1 MKNKQSI
8 LLNSFIKIA
17 KEKKLIKEEPVKL
30 LDLKVSNNLMDNMLK
45 LCNGLRAKGFNSYA
59 DELESN
65 YLLYSAASNSYESD
79 GAKKLINE
87 AHPDGSLEY
96 KDVDGE
102 AIFHTV
108 LDTQVKMLD
117 VVSKTPK
124 VKNAKLIQEV
134 KQVFGQLTENL
145 YDQKNVTNVVDTLL
159 QGGSGNLIK
168 NVSNTLQN
176 LTPEQKEILQRRQPT
191 APTTAPKPENK
202 PGVDPST
209 YRQTS
214 EKEKTQVSSGVNA
227 SPGAVNPVKRF
238 VSYANPDVKKMQ
250 SAILNFADIASK
262 TDVTSLQG
270 NQQGRLEGNQSRALG
285 NEEKTINDKEYLG
298 GSDPFGNFILNNY
311 IPKNSYT
318 GKQYLN
324 VDVVGNAN
332 REHASMMPQGL
343 RGIIDSMKRVGTPG
357 SSGTEKSIDGIW
369 KTRTNNALHVIGDLV
384 EAMLNFTNDMKKPV
398 KGYSQQELDQYKKLV
413 PNSYTDIK
421 PDNLG
426 ERAQDLTSHIEKMT
440 QFFQNLRPTIFEN
453 AQLRQYIDQKSSFS
467 KYNFLPD
474 DDKLFKR
481 NISVN
486 IGGKQINIS
495 LNDLKNKEQFK
506 SLIKT
511 YFGELDPSTETN
523 VLKYVLSEL
532 KKQLDTQANLSNER
546 K

>member
-1 MKNKQSI
+1 MKNFKNI
-8 LLNSFIKIA
+8 NSLIQKIA
-17 KEKKLIKEEPVKL
+17 QSL
-30 LDLKVSNNLMDNMLK
+30 
-45 LCNGLRAKGFNSYA
+45 
-59 DELESN
+59 
-65 YLLYSAASNSYESD
+65 
-79 GAKKLINE
+79 
-87 AHPDGSLEY
+87 PD
-96 KDVDGE
+96 V
-102 AIFHTV
+102 
-108 LDTQVKMLD
+108 
-117 VVSKTPK
+117 
-124 VKNAKLIQEV
+124 
-134 KQVFGQLTENL
+134 
-145 YDQKNVTNVVDTLL
+145 
-159 QGGSGNLIK
+159 
-168 NVSNTLQN
+168 
-176 LTPEQKEILQRRQPT
+176 
-191 APTTAPKPENK
+191 

-332 REHASMMPQGL
+332 REHASMMPQSL

-421 PDNLG
+421 PDNVG